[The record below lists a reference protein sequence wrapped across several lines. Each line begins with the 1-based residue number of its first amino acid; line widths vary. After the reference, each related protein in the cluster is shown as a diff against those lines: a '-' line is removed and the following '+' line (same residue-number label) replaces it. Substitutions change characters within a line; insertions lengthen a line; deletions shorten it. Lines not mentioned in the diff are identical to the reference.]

1 MQRALRIG
9 AMNGSSFESVVTS
22 LGASVEF
29 AVIAYVIIY
38 GIATLVG
45 IALAIKFAF
54 KLFKDGDL

>member
-1 MQRALRIG
+1 M
-9 AMNGSSFESVVTS
+9 AMNESSFESVVTS

-29 AVIAYVIIY
+29 AIIAYVIIY